1 MFLGTLGGNLL
12 ENMLGKGAI
21 KKTHIEKKSRKVT
34 SWGQRVTSTSKGKLE
49 MHGILM
55 RP

>member
-21 KKTHIEKKSRKVT
+21 KKTHIEKKKKKVN
-34 SWGQRVTSTSKGKLE
+34 KL
-49 MHGILM
+49 
-55 RP
+55 RAKSNKY